1 MELPVTWKA
10 GKSDTRPSLK
20 LYVASIDDI
29 SDSELF
35 DYVELGLFGQTKEN
49 EFILFTSFSH
59 DLLHMLQHM
68 NLFETEPE

>member
-1 MELPVTWKA
+1 MGAQVTRKA

-49 EFILFTSFSH
+49 EFILFTYLSY
-59 DLLHMLQHM
+59 
-68 NLFETEPE
+68 